1 MIVMIGYEG
10 ISVNLK
16 NHNNLGSI
24 NESDNTTISTQR
36 DHPGTCI

>member
-16 NHNNLGSI
+16 NHNNLRSI
-24 NESDNTTISTQR
+24 NESNNTTISTQR
-36 DHPGTCI
+36 KYPGTGI